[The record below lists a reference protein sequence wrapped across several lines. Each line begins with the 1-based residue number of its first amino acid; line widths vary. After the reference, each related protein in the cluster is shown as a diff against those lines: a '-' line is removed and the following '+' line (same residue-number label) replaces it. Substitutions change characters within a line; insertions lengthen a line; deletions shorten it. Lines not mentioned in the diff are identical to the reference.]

1 MRYLELA
8 DALRARLAVGN
19 HAAGG
24 ALPSEAQLG
33 REYAVSRVT
42 VRRALELLRSE
53 GLVTSRQ
60 GAGWFVAL
68 DPVRQPLGRITTI
81 EAALEAAGAV
91 ARRDVVEFRFE
102 PAAGEVASA
111 LGLSPGVEV
120 LRVKRVVRADGDPFA
135 VVTVW
140 VPADLGADL
149 SRADV
154 ERAPFYDLL
163 PLRGV
168 ELGRATQTIDADAL
182 DPSDAALLDAAA
194 GTPVL
199 VCRRITYSADGRPVL
214 TSEHR
219 YPSGR
224 THLEIE
230 FPSVAFE
237 APKNAGASHASNA

>member
-1 MRYLELA
+1 VRYLELA

-19 HAAGG
+19 HAPGG

-33 REYAVSRVT
+33 REYAASRVT
-42 VRRALELLRSE
+42 VRRALELLRNE
-53 GLVTSRQ
+53 GLVASRQ

-81 EAALEAAGAV
+81 EAALEAAGVV

-102 PAAGEVASA
+102 PAPARVAAG
-111 LGLSPGVEV
+111 LGLDAGAEV
-120 LRVKRVVRADGDPFA
+120 LRVKRVVRADGEPFA

-163 PLRGV
+163 PLRGIA
-168 ELGRATQTIDADAL
+168 LGRATQTIDADAL
-182 DPSDAALLDAAA
+182 DTADARLLGVAA

-199 VCRRITYSADGRPVL
+199 VCRRTTFTTDGRPVL
-214 TSEHR
+214 ASEHR

-230 FPSVAFE
+230 FPSVAFLPAAAGGNE
-237 APKNAGASHASNA
+237 NA

>member
-1 MRYLELA
+1 MRYLEVA

-53 GLVTSRQ
+53 GLVTSRR

-91 ARRDVVEFRFE
+91 ARRDIVEFRFE
-102 PAAGEVASA
+102 PAAADVTSA
-111 LGLSPGVEV
+111 LGLAPGAEV

-140 VPADLGADL
+140 VPGELGADL

-182 DPSDAALLDAAA
+182 DAPDAALLDVVA

-199 VCRRITYSADGRPVL
+199 VCRRITYAAGGLPVL

>member
-1 MRYLELA
+1 VRYLELA

-24 ALPSEAQLG
+24 ALPSESALG

-42 VRRALELLRSE
+42 VRRALELLRAE
-53 GLVTSRQ
+53 GLVSSRQ

-81 EAALEAAGAV
+81 EAALEAAGSLAT
-91 ARRDVVEFRFE
+91 RDVVEFGFE
-102 PAAGEVASA
+102 PAPAAVASTFA
-111 LGLSPGVEV
+111 IDPAAHV
-120 LRVKRVVRADGDPFA
+120 LRVKRVVRADGEPFA

-154 ERAPFYDLL
+154 ERSPFYDLL

-168 ELGRATQTIDADAL
+168 ELGRARQTVDADAL
-182 DPSDAALLDAAA
+182 DATDARLLDLAP
-194 GTPVL
+194 GIPVL
-199 VCRRITYSADGRPVL
+199 VCRRTTYTADGRAVL
-214 TSEHR
+214 ASEHR

>member
-1 MRYLELA
+1 VRYLDLA
-8 DALRARLAVGN
+8 ETLRGRLAAGQ

-33 REYAVSRVT
+33 REYDVSRVT
-42 VRRALELLRSE
+42 VRRALEQLRRE

-68 DPVRQPLGRITTI
+68 DPLRQPLGRITTI

-91 ARRDVVEFRFE
+91 ARREVIEFRFE
-102 PAAGEVASA
+102 AAPKRVAEA
-111 LGLSPGVEV
+111 LAIDAESEV
-120 LRVKRVVRADGDPFA
+120 LRVKRVVRADGEPFA

-149 SRADV
+149 SRSDV

-168 ELGRATQTIDADAL
+168 ELGRAIQTIDADAL
-182 DPSDAALLDAAA
+182 DAADARLLDVPA

-199 VCRRITYSADGRPVL
+199 VCRRITYAADGRPVL

-237 APKNAGASHASNA
+237 APRDVAGASHA

>member
-8 DALRARLAVGN
+8 EALRARLAVGN

-24 ALPSEAQLG
+24 ALPSEARLG

-42 VRRALELLRSE
+42 VRRALELLRAE
-53 GLVTSRQ
+53 GLVTSRR

-68 DPVRQPLGRITTI
+68 DPVRQPLGRVTTI
-81 EAALEAAGAV
+81 EGALEAAGAV

-102 PAAGEVASA
+102 PATAAVAAG
-111 LGLSPGVEV
+111 LGVDTGMEV
-120 LRVKRVVRADGDPFA
+120 LRVKRVVRADGEPFA

-140 VPADLGADL
+140 VPGDLGADL
-149 SRADV
+149 SRAAV
-154 ERAPFYDLL
+154 ERSPFYDLL

-168 ELGRATQTIDADAL
+168 ELGRATQTIDADAV
-182 DPSDAALLDAAA
+182 DAADARLLDVPP

-199 VCRRITYSADGRPVL
+199 VCRRVTYSAGGRAVL

-237 APKNAGASHASNA
+237 AKARGASDA

>member
-1 MRYLELA
+1 MRYLDLA

-24 ALPSEAQLG
+24 ALPSESQLG

-60 GAGWFVAL
+60 GAGWFAAL

-81 EAALEAAGAV
+81 EAALEAAGAL
-91 ARRDVVEFRFE
+91 ATRDVVEFGFE
-102 PAAGEVASA
+102 PAPLSVAA
-111 LGLSPGVEV
+111 TLGIARGADV
-120 LRVKRVVRADGDPFA
+120 LRVKRVVRADGEPFA

-140 VPADLGADL
+140 VPGDLGADL

-182 DPSDAALLDAAA
+182 DVPDARLLDLAP
-194 GTPVL
+194 GVPVL
-199 VCRRITYSADGRPVL
+199 VCRRTTFAAGGRAVL
-214 TSEHR
+214 ASEHR